1 MIKQKNSPKLG
12 RQDWIDTGL
21 EVLAKNGV
29 KSIRV
34 ELLAKLMNVTKG
46 SFYWHFKNR
55 EELLDALLQ
64 EWSDRDTD
72 KMIEQIEAR
81 DGDASSKLLYLFELC
96 CEDDGELEKA
106 VRAWATNDVKAATI
120 LAQVDQRRLEYTR
133 DLFLQLGFTPFEAM
147 VRARMSYYAAIGECT
162 LNTQINQE
170 ERLAEVRLQHAILT
184 YRK

>member
-1 MIKQKNSPKLG
+1 MIKQKNSSRLG

-21 EVLAKNGV
+21 KVLAKNGV

-64 EWSDRDTD
+64 EWSDRDTN
-72 KMIEQIEAR
+72 KIIEQIEAI

-96 CEDDGELEKA
+96 CEDDGDA
-106 VRAWATNDVKAATI
+106 
-120 LAQVDQRRLEYTR
+120 
-133 DLFLQLGFTPFEAM
+133 P
-147 VRARMSYYAAIGECT
+147 
-162 LNTQINQE
+162 
-170 ERLAEVRLQHAILT
+170 
-184 YRK
+184 